1 MVKCNNSIQKNRR
14 EENFNKMKGNRSKVI
29 IQRRKQREDV
39 GKSVWDISDEYMKR
53 VMTEYIKEKL

>member
-1 MVKCNNSIQKNRR
+1 MVKCSNSIQKNRR

>member
-1 MVKCNNSIQKNRR
+1 MVKCSNSIQKNRR

-29 IQRRKQREDV
+29 TQRRKQREDV

>member
-1 MVKCNNSIQKNRR
+1 MVKCSNSIQKNRR
-14 EENFNKMKGNRSKVI
+14 EENFKKMKGNRSKVI

>member
-1 MVKCNNSIQKNRR
+1 MVKCSNSIQKNRR
-14 EENFNKMKGNRSKVI
+14 EENFNTMKGNISKVI

-53 VMTEYIKEKL
+53 VMTGYIKEKL

>member
-1 MVKCNNSIQKNRR
+1 MVKCSNSIQKNRR

-29 IQRRKQREDV
+29 IQRRKQREGV